1 MADLA
6 LLGVDLL
13 QVGVWVKQAPE
24 IPANEGYCDFMVL
37 SLPWPMKINTDY
49 ELLRNIMLLAS
60 CWSPFSLFN
69 FL

>member
-13 QVGVWVKQAPE
+13 QVGIWVRRAPE
-24 IPANEGYCDFMVL
+24 ITANEHYDFLVL
-37 SLPWPMKINTDY
+37 SLPWPMKNNTDY
-49 ELLRNIMLLAS
+49 QLLRNIMLLPS